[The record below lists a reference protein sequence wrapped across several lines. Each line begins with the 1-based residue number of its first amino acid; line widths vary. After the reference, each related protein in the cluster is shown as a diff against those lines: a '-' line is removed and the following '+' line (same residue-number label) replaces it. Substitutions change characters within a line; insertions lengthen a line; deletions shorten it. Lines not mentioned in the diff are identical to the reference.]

1 MAPSWLEKFIVRSD
15 SPSTPDTRRG
25 TETPVLKLKYTSLA
39 EHRRILTIDGEKT
52 PLYELKRQSILG
64 AWGSKI
70 HVTSP
75 LNSDQEVA
83 LIDYHMFSA
92 TIDFPLRDGHRIEI
106 STSKQKVAA
115 SGGLGELHWKGTGME
130 VAGAASWELRDG
142 TSLVMVAQVD
152 HAQANGWVMLWKE
165 GLDSQTV
172 EELVVVG
179 VAQIEG
185 YKRMVRQSKTSAVG
199 VVANK

>member
-1 MAPSWLEKFIVRSD
+1 MAPSWLDRFIVRSD
-15 SPSTPDTRRG
+15 SPPTLDARRG
-25 TETPVLKLKYTSLA
+25 TDTPVLKLKYSSLA
-39 EHRRILTIDGEKT
+39 EHRRVLTVDGEKT
-52 PLYELKRQSILG
+52 PLYEIKRQSILG

-83 LIDYHMFSA
+83 LIDYHMFSL
-92 TIDFPLRDGHRIEI
+92 TIDFPLRKRHRIEI
-106 STSKQKVAA
+106 STSKQKVAV

-130 VAGAASWELRDG
+130 VAGAASWELRDE
-142 TSLVMVAQVD
+142 TSLIMVAQVD
-152 HAQANGWVMLWKE
+152 HQQVGGWIMLWRE
-165 GLDSQTV
+165 GLDAQTV

-185 YKRMVRQSKTSAVG
+185 YERMIRQSKTSTVG
-199 VVANK
+199 VLANK

>member
-1 MAPSWLEKFIVRSD
+1 MASAWLEKFIVRND
-15 SPSTPDTRRG
+15 ESPTPDSRRG
-25 TETPVLKLKYTSLA
+25 TDTPVLKLKYTSLA
-39 EHRRILTIDGEKT
+39 EHRRILTAEGEKT
-52 PLYELKRQSILG
+52 PLYEMKRQSILG

-75 LNSDQEVA
+75 MSSNQEVA

-92 TIDFPLRDGHRIEI
+92 TIGFPLRNSHRIEI
-106 STSKQKVAA
+106 STSKQNVAA

-130 VAGAASWELRDG
+130 VAGAASWELRDE

-152 HAQANGWVMLWKE
+152 HQQVGGWITLWKE
-165 GLDSQTV
+165 GLDAQTV

-185 YKRMVRQSKTSAVG
+185 YKRMIRQSKTSAVG
-199 VVANK
+199 VLVNK